1 MRIYSLKIVYTHGVT
16 GMTKTVIDLDDEA
29 LAEAAKLLGTSSKK
43 DTVNAALREIVDRRR
58 RAAAVARMRE
68 MVATGEIDFSVL
80 EKGGDANQAVA

>member
-1 MRIYSLKIVYTHGVT
+1 
-16 GMTKTVIDLDDEA
+16 MTKTVIDLDDEA

-80 EKGGDANQAVA
+80 EKGDDANQAVA